1 MDFLNRWPKTT
12 GVIAIGAFIL
22 AIGFLITHYVHSNQ
36 RTKGDLWF
44 YDVKAKRLF
53 PASDLSVPPINS
65 PSGPGTGVRAQVF
78 SCGDCSEQ
86 NRFIAYLEMLTPDG
100 KQAVEAQMKSSGSQT
115 GIGFAL
121 EKLPFAVLVRSPD
134 DEAWYPQSSSEGQAI
149 VDAGR
154 LKGGCPHPRPC
165 VP

>member
-12 GVIAIGAFIL
+12 GLIAAGASIL
-22 AIGFLITHYVHSNQ
+22 AVGFLIIHSIRSNQ
-36 RTKGDLWF
+36 RPKGDLWF

-53 PASDLSVPPINS
+53 PASDLSVPPIDT
-65 PSGPGTGVRAQVF
+65 PSGSRTGVRAQVF
-78 SCGDCSEQ
+78 SCGDCSESS
-86 NRFIAYLEMLTPDG
+86 RFIAYLEMLTPDG
-100 KQAVEAQMKSSGSQT
+100 KRAVEAQMKNNGSRT

-121 EKLPFAVLVRSPD
+121 EKLPYAVLVRSPED
-134 DEAWYPQSSSEGQAI
+134 DAWYPQSSPEGQT
-149 VDAGR
+149 VVQAGR